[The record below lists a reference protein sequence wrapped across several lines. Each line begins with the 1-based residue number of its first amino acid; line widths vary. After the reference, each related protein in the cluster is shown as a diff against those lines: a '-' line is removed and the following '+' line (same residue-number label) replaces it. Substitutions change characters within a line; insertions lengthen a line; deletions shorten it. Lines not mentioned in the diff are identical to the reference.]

1 MLNGVTTKITETLK
15 GHVVSFTIG
24 NQTFTLR
31 ELEGE
36 EGMNSLE
43 YAKWYESMLNK
54 AFDNYEKLI
63 KND

>member
-1 MLNGVTTKITETLK
+1 MPKIVTTKITETSK
-15 GHVVSFTIG
+15 GHQVSFTIG
-24 NQTFTLR
+24 VQTFTLR

-63 KND
+63 KNN